1 MDPLRVG
8 VHGYLIVIAG
18 LEKID
23 PVFSDDIDDP
33 VLLGQPPR
41 PRARED
47 MLQRLGLADA
57 MEGISQNGL
66 DEVQSPKGNSAIDLD
81 PMPEIFP
88 KLRLKDGD
96 PLAPP

>member
-1 MDPLRVG
+1 MKAR
-8 VHGYLIVIAG
+8 
-18 LEKID
+18 LEEID
-23 PVFSDDIDDP
+23 PVFMDDIDDP
-33 VLLGQPPR
+33 VLLGQPPG

-57 MEGISQNGL
+57 VEGIPQNGL
-66 DEVQSPKGNSAIDLD
+66 DEVQSPQGYSAINLD

-96 PLAPP
+96 PLTPP